1 MENIKEITV
10 SQKTNIENV
19 IYTCIK
25 YLEKKKGMVK
35 LYAIGNA
42 RINLRE
48 IVDKI
53 LIKRSNIYKYK
64 YAYWRRNTE
73 EIILTLETKIEDPNY
88 KLIENI
94 NKKENGNKI
103 KDRNTLSIKKY
114 LKKNNN
120 SINKLNKDEIIIR
133 YKNYYFRSLKL
144 FDWEFVKNNKN
155 HCKILLDN
163 KELDLVD
170 TLPIQYNYDYNY
182 IYNRELTNKYV
193 EIKLKGMENV
203 TDMSYM
209 FYKCKD
215 LLSVSNIS
223 DLDTSK
229 VKNMSCLFY
238 DCESLLLPEILNWD
252 TSKVTDISFMLY
264 NCKSLN
270 YKPDI

>member
-94 NKKENGNKI
+94 NRTENVNEFKNK
-103 KDRNTLSIKKY
+103 NTS
-114 LKKNNN
+114 
-120 SINKLNKDEIIIR
+120 SLNKDEIIIR
-133 YKNYYFRSLKL
+133 YKNNYFRSLKL

-170 TLPIQYNYDYNY
+170 TLPTQYNHDYNY
-182 IYNRELTNKYV
+182 MYNRELTNKYV

-238 DCESLLLPEILNWD
+238 DCESLLLLPEILNWD
-252 TSKVTDISFMLY
+252 TSKVTDISYMFY
-264 NCKSLN
+264 N
-270 YKPDI
+270 